1 MRELHG
7 GQLVEG
13 GALQAGV
20 AHPPGQLDGAF
31 DELARRRVA
40 LVLKADDDEH
50 GRLDV
55 GITAASVR
63 ASANRAW
70 SSPGGASSD
79 MMPGA

>member
-1 MRELHG
+1 MCSASVYSHAISTSCGPGCEQLEAAPDGGGGAVELAARELYG

-40 LVLKADDDEH
+40 LVL
-50 GRLDV
+50 R
-55 GITAASVR
+55 SR
-63 ASANRAW
+63 
-70 SSPGGASSD
+70 
-79 MMPGA
+79 